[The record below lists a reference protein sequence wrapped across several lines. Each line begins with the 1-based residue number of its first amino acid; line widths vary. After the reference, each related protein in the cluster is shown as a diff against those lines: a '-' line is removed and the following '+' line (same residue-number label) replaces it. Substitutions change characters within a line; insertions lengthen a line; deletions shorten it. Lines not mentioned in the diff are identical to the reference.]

1 MDEKAILQ
9 EPATGRVRL
18 VRRGPVFLIYA
29 GFVSRLMAMVVDLL
43 VIFATWLILGVATKF
58 FVETTGINAIMDFLK
73 GFFNWVTPLI
83 EFLISTGFQV
93 FALLA
98 LSFIYFTFFYSFG
111 GATLGKYLIGL
122 RVVRR
127 DGKPVSA
134 PQAALRVV
142 AYALSA
148 LPLYAGFLSMLADDR
163 RRTWHDRLAKTA
175 VVHSWQARPDE
186 SFLRELIDR
195 VH

>member
-1 MDEKAILQ
+1 MREETVYH
-9 EPATGRVRL
+9 EPLTGRVRL
-18 VRRGPVFLIYA
+18 YRRGPVFLAYA

-43 VIFATWLILGVATKF
+43 VLFSTWLILGIATTF
-58 FVETTGINAIMDFLK
+58 FVETSGITAILSFLRSH
-73 GFFNWVTPLI
+73 FDWITPLV
-83 EFLISTGFQV
+83 EFIISAGFQLI
-93 FALLA
+93 ALLT
-98 LSFIYFTFFYSFG
+98 LGFVYFTFFYSFG

-122 RVVRR
+122 RVVRT
-127 DGKPVSA
+127 DGKRVRA

-148 LPLYAGFLSMLADDR
+148 LPLYIGFLSMLVDDR
-163 RRTWHDRLAKTA
+163 RRAWHDRLARTV

-186 SFLRELIDR
+186 TFLRELIDR